1 MIPDENTQKAV
12 KNFCLLSCGQKRA
25 GTCDIPVTER
35 HTRCLRIARNI
46 WDLGLTETQK
56 ILEERVKNGEVPA

>member
-1 MIPDENTQKAV
+1 MTPDESTQKAI
-12 KNFCLLSCGQKRA
+12 KNFCLLLCGKKREGA
-25 GTCDIPVTER
+25 CGVPVIER

>member
-12 KNFCLLSCGQKRA
+12 KNFCLLLCGKKKEGA
-25 GTCDIPVTER
+25 CGVPVIER
-35 HTRCLRIARNI
+35 HTRCLRIAGHI
-46 WDLGLTETQK
+46 WELGLTETQK